1 MQEEL
6 RTFDCNILW
15 DIVIIIIGQPKLDG
29 KTTHYITSNN

>member
-6 RTFDCNILW
+6 QTFELW